1 LPENGKLE
9 LRTEKHASLLQDGIN
24 YDRKSFIEQAP
35 GGSQKI
41 TKWSKK
47 CLNLGGQIKFKIDEE
62 IQRKQVETNLK

>member
-9 LRTEKHASLLQDGIN
+9 LRTEKQASLPQDGI
-24 YDRKSFIEQAP
+24 KSFIGQAL

>member
-9 LRTEKHASLLQDGIN
+9 LRTEKQASLLQDGI
-24 YDRKSFIEQAP
+24 KSSNGQAP